1 MENKLRE
8 RLNYKLLFKKITMKI
23 NIKYIITALFLCL
36 GNSLYAQLDPLS
48 AQYFNNRYIVNP
60 AFAGL
65 ENETNLN
72 LAYRSQWNNVPGAP
86 VAQNLTLDHGFNKV
100 GLGINFVNDKSGL
113 TRQTRAVA
121 TFAYH
126 LPVGSNG
133 NKLNFG
139 VSVGMMNQRL
149 SNSDIVGNVNDPDA
163 NRYNERETY
172 LDGDFGVAYTDK
184 RLTLHAAFPNL
195 KKILDSKEE
204 RFADIPRFFT
214 SASYKFLFG
223 AGIDAVV
230 LEPQVAFRAIKGI
243 DNIWD
248 AGAQVAIIDRQ
259 ILFSGMYHSTK
270 NATFGLGMDFKK
282 KYLISGLYTSNTA
295 ALNGYTTGN
304 FEVNLRVKF

>member
-1 MENKLRE
+1 
-8 RLNYKLLFKKITMKI
+8 MKI
-23 NIKYIITALFLCL
+23 NIKYVITALFLML
-36 GNSLYAQLDPLS
+36 GNSIYAQLDPLS
-48 AQYFNNRYIVNP
+48 AQYFNNRYLINP

-86 VAQNLTLDHGFNKV
+86 VAQNLTLDHGFKKV
-100 GLGINFVNDKSGL
+100 GLGINLINDKAGL

-126 LPVGSNG
+126 LPLGANE

-139 VSVGMMNQRL
+139 VSLGMMNQRL
-149 SNSDIVGNVNDPDA
+149 SNADIVGNANDPEA
-163 NRYNERETY
+163 NRYNEAGTY

-184 RLTLHAAFPNL
+184 RFTLHAAFPNL
-195 KKILDSKEE
+195 KRILDSDEE

-223 AGIDAVV
+223 SGIDAVV
-230 LEPQVAFRAIKGI
+230 LEPQVALRSIKGL

-248 AGAQVAIIDRQ
+248 AGAQLALIDRQ
-259 ILFSGMYHSTK
+259 ILLSGMYHSTK
-270 NATFGLGMDFKK
+270 NATFGVGMDFKK
-282 KYLISGLYTSNTA
+282 KYLISALYTSNTTP
-295 ALNGYTTGN
+295 LSGYTAGT
-304 FEVNLRVKF
+304 FELNLRVKF